1 MVLAAALAACGGP
14 GVKSDWERQHEQQLV
29 PREEPVVLPA
39 YPGKRE
45 LIEFTV
51 DAAGGF
57 RFFIDPA
64 SLSVG
69 SDGEVRY
76 VLVARS
82 AQGVE
87 NVSFEGMRCNSA
99 ELRLYAL
106 GRGGAWTGM
115 SGEWRS
121 MRERSA
127 QRWQL
132 TLFRE
137 FFCPLKDPITNVREG
152 IQALRDGGHPALKGL
167 TRDIPRG
174 F

>member
-1 MVLAAALAACGGP
+1 M
-14 GVKSDWERQHEQQLV
+14 Q
-29 PREEPVVLPA
+29 PA
-39 YPGKRE
+39 YPGKQA
-45 LIEFTV
+45 LIEFAV
-51 DAAGGF
+51 DTAGGF

-82 AQGVE
+82 AEGAE

-106 GRGGAWTGM
+106 GRGGAWTGLA
-115 SGEWRS
+115 GEWRS
-121 MRERSA
+121 MRERSV
-127 QRWQL
+127 QRWHA

-137 FFCPLKDPITNVREG
+137 FFCPQKDPIASVREG
-152 IQALRDGGHPALKGL
+152 IQALREGGHPAVKGL
-167 TRDIPRG
+167 TGDIPRG